1 MSCPFGV
8 IETGSGSFLAT
19 KKKLQFDELVGYLKV
34 SFSLLP
40 DYRQGF
46 NKIFHIQDAA
56 LSAFWPSVYVGTVF
70 GQHFSLSSKFNVYYQ
85 NIITI

>member
-8 IETGSGSFLAT
+8 IETGKGSFLAI

-34 SFSLLP
+34 SFALLP

-46 NKIFHIQDAA
+46 NTTYSIQDAA
-56 LSAFWPSVYVGTVF
+56 LGTFSVF
-70 GQHFSLSSKFNVYYQ
+70 FMQCSLFFSESKKDAGN
-85 NIITI
+85 